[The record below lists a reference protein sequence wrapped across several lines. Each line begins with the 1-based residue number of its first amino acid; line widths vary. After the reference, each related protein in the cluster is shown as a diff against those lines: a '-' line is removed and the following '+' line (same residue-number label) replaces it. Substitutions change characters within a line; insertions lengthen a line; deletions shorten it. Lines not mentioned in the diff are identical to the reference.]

1 MGEERPFR
9 PGTLSI
15 DVPSKGDIRLLKNGI
30 VLKRWR
36 GQMNVSY
43 RVEER
48 GVYRVE
54 VYRRLFLF
62 GPRPWIFSNPIY
74 LR

>member
-9 PGTLSI
+9 PGTLF
-15 DVPSKGDIRLLKNGI
+15 VETPQKGEIRMVRNGRL
-30 VLKRWR
+30 VARRTGKRF
-36 GQMNVSY
+36 SHA
-43 RVEER
+43 VEKP

-54 VYRRLFLF
+54 VYRRAPFF
-62 GPRPWIFSNPIY
+62 GFRPWIFSNPIY